1 MPVHAESV
9 SLSWDAPTTNADD
22 TPLTDLAGFK
32 VYHGTTTGD
41 YGTVID
47 VGMTLCYVVGS
58 LSIGTTY
65 YFAATAYDVYDN
77 ESNFSNEV
85 NKTISSGDTGTC
97 GSNSIHLNWKH
108 RNKTSGGFNGGFQ

>member
-22 TPLTDLAGFK
+22 TPLTDLAGYNIYQGTETD
-32 VYHGTTTGD
+32 VYGSP
-41 YGTVID
+41 VD
-47 VGMTLCYVVGS
+47 VGNTLCYVVTG
-58 LSIGTTY
+58 LTVGLTY